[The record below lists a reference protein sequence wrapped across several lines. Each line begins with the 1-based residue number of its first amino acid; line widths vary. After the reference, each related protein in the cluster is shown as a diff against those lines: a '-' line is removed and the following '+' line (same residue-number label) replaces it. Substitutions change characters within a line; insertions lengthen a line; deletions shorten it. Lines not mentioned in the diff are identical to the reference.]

1 MATLNENLAIAQ
13 LAVNKVVSVMT
24 IGASN
29 KISDVLTSF
38 YGSVICVVA
47 TRSVD
52 IATPAHDNIPKF
64 IRVAA
69 AKAEHVG
76 CGNCGEQAAIAF
88 VFLVDRRVTP
98 IDYMERTNADH
109 AFVVI
114 DRKVGSDVKDIS
126 TWGDTAVVCD
136 PWDEKVYAASEI
148 PSKMYGGGTFAP
160 RSVYRH
166 Q

>member
-1 MATLNENLAIAQ
+1 MIHGKAMVLGLMTVALG
-13 LAVNKVVSVMT
+13 VV
-24 IGASN
+24 IGCNA
-29 KISDVLTSF
+29 K
-38 YGSVICVVA
+38 
-47 TRSVD
+47 
-52 IATPAHDNIPKF
+52 PA
-64 IRVAA
+64 
-69 AKAEHVG
+69 EWS
-76 CGNCGEQAAIAF
+76 GEQAAIAF